1 MIKADKPIGNG
12 HPTEKGGKRLR
23 SGVTHAT
30 PLRHPMLLRLKVSL
44 VPQSA
49 QPQLEHGS
57 AYRPIRATTAYGRYH
72 HLRDVAGQPVDAPRP
87 LDSCIVMRWCEGTWG
102 ALRYLDLL
110 RIRLSLRLSLRHP
123 VAGASLGKD
132 AGRVLRALPDLRRS
146 LTRWVRSV
154 RISPD
159 SSGPPD
165 PLQQMVVVHT
175 RPGLVDSSTG
185 IWYQEESPGI
195 RNTCGGNHS
204 DSIFAV
210 HKRHEILRYSW
221 AVDLKPSRSQTT
233 PFVRGAIVI
242 EEDPSF
248 RPSASGSRREAR

>member
-1 MIKADKPIGNG
+1 MTKV
-12 HPTEKGGKRLR
+12 R
-23 SGVTHAT
+23 SVCRTRNSPVWEFSHIAKNTSSQYGTLW
-30 PLRHPMLLRLKVSL
+30 P
-44 VPQSA
+44 
-49 QPQLEHGS
+49 
-57 AYRPIRATTAYGRYH
+57 TTAYGRYH

-87 LDSCIVMRWCEGTWG
+87 LDSYIVMRWCEGTWG

-165 PLQQMVVVHT
+165 PLQQMVVVHHP
-175 RPGLVDSSTG
+175 PGARRQLDGHLVS
-185 IWYQEESPGI
+185 
-195 RNTCGGNHS
+195 GGVS
-204 DSIFAV
+204 
-210 HKRHEILRYSW
+210 RHQKYLRR
-221 AVDLKPSRSQTT
+221 KPL
-233 PFVRGAIVI
+233 
-242 EEDPSF
+242 
-248 RPSASGSRREAR
+248 

>member
-1 MIKADKPIGNG
+1 MYRSEQVICHGRTDGARRVAVAVRVLPYIPPPCERDPIGA
-12 HPTEKGGKRLR
+12 L
-23 SGVTHAT
+23 THEG
-30 PLRHPMLLRLKVSL
+30 P
-44 VPQSA
+44 
-49 QPQLEHGS
+49 
-57 AYRPIRATTAYGRYH
+57 YRPTTANGRYH

-123 VAGASLGKD
+123 IAGANLGKD

-165 PLQQMVVVHT
+165 PLQQMVVVHHP
-175 RPGLVDSSTG
+175 PG
-185 IWYQEESPGI
+185 
-195 RNTCGGNHS
+195 
-204 DSIFAV
+204 A
-210 HKRHEILRYSW
+210 
-221 AVDLKPSRSQTT
+221 
-233 PFVRGAIVI
+233 
-242 EEDPSF
+242 
-248 RPSASGSRREAR
+248 RRELDGHLVSGGVSRHQKYLRRKPL